1 MKKLIKEELF
11 DDTVPLKSRAFEIIQ
26 SATRWCGRAKV
37 VIAVKKMASGKN
49 MYVTWIYINKDF
61 LGVNIFS
68 SFNAASQDFNERV
81 EGIDLERK
89 AKGDE

>member
-1 MKKLIKEELF
+1 
-11 DDTVPLKSRAFEIIQ
+11 
-26 SATRWCGRAKV
+26 
-37 VIAVKKMASGKN
+37 MASGKN